1 MRTLFVLA
9 AIAALAHGAPHRD
22 SHHEL
27 EPQTDAHAKRVPKP
41 TLAKHSATPAHLE
54 RRLVKYAKPAA
65 DRYRPI
71 RQRLHELAVELDN
84 LKADGEKMQSAA
96 RTASSAVQ
104 GAYGFYTT
112 WAPWAV
118 GAAGA
123 TMDAIASS
131 TVGQTVI
138 GTLGWAGQQLAP
150 AVTQERLA
158 MVATGLR
165 GLRLCVVLAM
175 AAANL
180 EMIQQLLISDG
191 AATPAYRVIAATGV
205 TPDGWF
211 TVANLW
217 GIMEYMG
224 AADVA
229 LSVLQLVV
237 RALRGSNQPVPFS
250 GRELATFIVEPN
262 AALLDGGVALNG
274 GLIGEYYTEGPF
286 IGFLMERVTGDAS
299 ADVLTAAMNGAMGS
313 VGVVTATL
321 NTFITVRD
329 RIAEFND
336 QNLERATALAQGA
349 VTTMPLD
356 GPIKDIG
363 MTIPQAKFVA
373 STTLTQLALKF
384 PGAMID
390 AAGSDVDNP
399 ADPSLNELQGRVI
412 TGFTT
417 DYDAMEAELAKKAG
431 KTLTPAG
438 ADIPYFMQ
446 LGELAAITV
455 YSYA

>member
-1 MRTLFVLA
+1 MVLVLQYNSTNTVDA
-9 AIAALAHGAPHRD
+9 ARLLDDSPALVLDCIDDLPTKAELLGYCHEQGLRVLCALGAGG
-22 SHHEL
+22 
-27 EPQTDAHAKRVPKP
+27 
-41 TLAKHSATPAHLE
+41 
-54 RRLVKYAKPAA
+54 
-65 DRYRPI
+65 
-71 RQRLHELAVELDN
+71 
-84 LKADGEKMQSAA
+84 KADGEKMQSAA

-180 EMIQQLLISDG
+180 EMIQQLLSSDG

-205 TPDGWF
+205 THDGWF

-262 AALLDGGVALNG
+262 AALLDEPLRLGVVGVA
-274 GLIGEYYTEGPF
+274 
-286 IGFLMERVTGDAS
+286 
-299 ADVLTAAMNGAMGS
+299 AA
-313 VGVVTATL
+313 
-321 NTFITVRD
+321 
-329 RIAEFND
+329 
-336 QNLERATALAQGA
+336 
-349 VTTMPLD
+349 
-356 GPIKDIG
+356 
-363 MTIPQAKFVA
+363 
-373 STTLTQLALKF
+373 F
-384 PGAMID
+384 PG
-390 AAGSDVDNP
+390 
-399 ADPSLNELQGRVI
+399 
-412 TGFTT
+412 
-417 DYDAMEAELAKKAG
+417 
-431 KTLTPAG
+431 
-438 ADIPYFMQ
+438 
-446 LGELAAITV
+446 LG
-455 YSYA
+455 